1 MAWLDDR
8 AWSHP
13 KLVDLSDAA
22 FRLYINGI
30 SYASGMGTRGRLSG
44 AQQRLVGAT
53 KTTKNELIKARLWDP
68 VDNDSVDIH
77 SWDDHNGK
85 RDDRRAADRER
96 KRLERERQRLERTDH
111 PPRTPQ
117 RTSAGQSPGTS
128 AGQSAGRSTLSA
140 RVEGSEGSEGSE
152 ELTSPSIHPRLLP
165 APADG
170 RTAFNYDQI
179 LKEV

>member
-30 SYASGMGTRGRLSG
+30 SYSAGMGTRGSLSG
-44 AQQRLVGAT
+44 AQIKLLGG
-53 KTTKNELIKARLWDP
+53 TTPTVNELLRARLWNRKDGGGIAI
-68 VDNDSVDIH
+68 N
-77 SWDDHNGK
+77 SWDEHNGK

-96 KRLERERQRLERTDH
+96 KRLEREKNRQRPQDS
-111 PPRTPQ
+111 PQDVPRG
-117 RTSAGQSPGTS
+117 RSAGQSTGRSPGTSQGTS
-128 AGQSAGRSTLSA
+128 AGPA
-140 RVEGSEGSEGSE
+140 RVEGSEGSEG
-152 ELTSPSIHPRLLP
+152 LTPPPIHPRLQQTR
-165 APADG
+165 ADG
-170 RTAFNYDQI
+170 RTAFDYDQI